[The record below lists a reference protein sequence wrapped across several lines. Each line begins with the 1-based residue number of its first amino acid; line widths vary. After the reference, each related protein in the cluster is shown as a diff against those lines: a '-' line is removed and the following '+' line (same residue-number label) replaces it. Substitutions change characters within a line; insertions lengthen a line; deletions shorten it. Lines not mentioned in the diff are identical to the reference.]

1 MSRITPFLWFAT
13 EAEAAANFYV
23 SILPNSR
30 VSHVM
35 RTGPGGDVLAVEFE
49 LDGQR
54 FTALNGRQGAG
65 FTDATSFAISCAT
78 QEEVDRYW
86 NALTSGGEEGRC
98 GWLKDRYGVS
108 WQVVPKDLPRLL
120 SDRDTAKAGRAMQAM
135 LAMKKLD
142 IAALERAHA
151 G

>member
-1 MSRITPFLWFAT
+1 MSSITTFLWFAT
-13 EAEAAANFYV
+13 EAEAAASFYV
-23 SILPNSR
+23 SVLPNSR
-30 VSHVM
+30 VSNVM
-35 RTGPGGDVLAVEFE
+35 HGGPGGDVIAVDFE
-49 LDGQR
+49 LDGRR
-54 FTALNGRQGAG
+54 FTALNGRQGPG
-65 FTDATSFAISCAT
+65 FTEATSFAISCAT

-86 NALTSGGEEGRC
+86 NALASGGEEGRC

-108 WQVVPKDLPRLL
+108 WQVVPKVLPRLL
-120 SDRDTAKAGRAMQAM
+120 SDADPAKAGRALQAM